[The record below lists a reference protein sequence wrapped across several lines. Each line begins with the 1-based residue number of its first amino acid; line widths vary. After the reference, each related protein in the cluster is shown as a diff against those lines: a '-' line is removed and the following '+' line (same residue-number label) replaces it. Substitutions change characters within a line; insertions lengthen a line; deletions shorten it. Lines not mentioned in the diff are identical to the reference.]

1 MTNPNYFDRLIDEPA
16 LQRYLETTLGSA
28 DEFDI
33 DYHREGKSNETL
45 FLDWGDYNLVLRR
58 PPAGATAESA
68 HDVHREYRILD
79 ALQETDIP
87 VPQTVASCD
96 DHSVIGADFYLM
108 ERCQGAVLR
117 D

>member
-1 MTNPNYFDRLIDEPA
+1 MNLHCNGTSKRHW
-16 LQRYLETTLGSA
+16 GSA

-79 ALQETDIP
+79 ALQGDR
-87 VPQTVASCD
+87 
-96 DHSVIGADFYLM
+96 HSGPSNSGEL
-108 ERCQGAVLR
+108 
-117 D
+117 